1 MHKCI
6 DASHL
11 FTELQYFK
19 SVWSVFSTRTAC
31 TVFIRAFTTST
42 RLMEYKVCRCSS
54 AKLTYTQVDNKKT
67 SLFQIYSHTLFF
79 LITPLFFH
87 SLIYTGIIGKK
98 HVGPGSV
105 YPFDFAYTEENSSV
119 LQVGRN
125 ITRIK
130 LLVRKF
136 FKTHKEEAFER
147 RQKTEE
153 NKDKDEERP
162 FLLYVAF
169 HDTHRCGH
177 SQPQYGAF
185 CEKFGNGEMGMGR
198 IPDWKP
204 EYYTPEQVKV
214 SK

>member
-1 MHKCI
+1 M
-6 DASHL
+6 
-11 FTELQYFK
+11 
-19 SVWSVFSTRTAC
+19 
-31 TVFIRAFTTST
+31 
-42 RLMEYKVCRCSS
+42 
-54 AKLTYTQVDNKKT
+54 
-67 SLFQIYSHTLFF
+67 
-79 LITPLFFH
+79 
-87 SLIYTGIIGKK
+87 
-98 HVGPGSV
+98 
-105 YPFDFAYTEENSSV
+105 YPFDFAYTEENGSV

-136 FKTHKEEAFER
+136 FRTHKEEASGQNSKKGQNDGDAEV
-147 RQKTEE
+147 
-153 NKDKDEERP
+153 EERP
-162 FLLYVAF
+162 FFLYVAF

-214 SK
+214 SSPGDCMFSKSERKFRFFWNNRIFTILIL

>member
-1 MHKCI
+1 MKCI
-6 DASHL
+6 
-11 FTELQYFK
+11 
-19 SVWSVFSTRTAC
+19 
-31 TVFIRAFTTST
+31 
-42 RLMEYKVCRCSS
+42 
-54 AKLTYTQVDNKKT
+54 LT
-67 SLFQIYSHTLFF
+67 HTLAFYHHFSPTPDFF
-79 LITPLFFH
+79 FTLSGIT
-87 SLIYTGIIGKK
+87 GKK

-105 YPFDFAYTEENSSV
+105 YPFDYAYTEENNSV

-136 FKTHKEEAFER
+136 FQTHKEEAFEQR
-147 RQKTEE
+147 CKTEE
-153 NKDKDEERP
+153 NKGNIKDEERP
-162 FLLYVAF
+162 FFLYVAF

-198 IPDWKP
+198 IPDWTP

-214 SK
+214 STKRYAGSKLTHDLYHRAPNTQYNGLPSSRVLQVPPFVPDTPAARADLSAQYTTVSRLDQGM

>member
-1 MHKCI
+1 M
-6 DASHL
+6 
-11 FTELQYFK
+11 
-19 SVWSVFSTRTAC
+19 
-31 TVFIRAFTTST
+31 
-42 RLMEYKVCRCSS
+42 
-54 AKLTYTQVDNKKT
+54 
-67 SLFQIYSHTLFF
+67 
-79 LITPLFFH
+79 
-87 SLIYTGIIGKK
+87 
-98 HVGPGSV
+98 
-105 YPFDFAYTEENSSV
+105 YPFDFAYTEENGSV

-136 FKTHKEEAFER
+136 FRTHREEALRKNKAKHGCGGGSDAAAEKEEV
-147 RQKTEE
+147 EE
-153 NKDKDEERP
+153 EEKEEGERP
-162 FLLYVAF
+162 FFLYVAF

-214 SK
+214 GSPSFYFLVAFERKI

>member
-1 MHKCI
+1 M
-6 DASHL
+6 
-11 FTELQYFK
+11 
-19 SVWSVFSTRTAC
+19 
-31 TVFIRAFTTST
+31 
-42 RLMEYKVCRCSS
+42 
-54 AKLTYTQVDNKKT
+54 
-67 SLFQIYSHTLFF
+67 
-79 LITPLFFH
+79 
-87 SLIYTGIIGKK
+87 
-98 HVGPGSV
+98 GPGSV

-136 FKTHKEEAFER
+136 FQTHREEAVHHPNAKQRGGAGDDAAVDEDKEE
-147 RQKTEE
+147 K
-153 NKDKDEERP
+153 P
-162 FLLYVAF
+162 FFLYVAF

-177 SQPQYGAF
+177 SQPQFGAF

-214 SK
+214 RSHRIYCVMIFKGKMLLIFHTSSFSV